1 MLDQIVEF
9 FTADGLVARFAIS
22 ILIGELAVFIWW
34 RRTSPNLALMI
45 PNALSGLAMLGALL
59 VAMNGQNPI
68 WILVFLSL
76 GFVAHLTDLWLR
88 LGRKA
93 KTSLNQN

>member
-1 MLDQIVEF
+1 MLDQITGF
-9 FTADGLVARFAIS
+9 FTADGFVARIAIS
-22 ILIGELAVFIWW
+22 ILIGELAVFCWW
-34 RRTSPNLALMI
+34 GRTSSNLALMI
-45 PNALSGLAMLGALL
+45 PNALAGLAMLGALL
-59 VAMNGQNPI
+59 VAMTNQNPI